1 VPIQVYIGE
10 RRLTITA
17 DETTTVA
24 AALDRA
30 EIQLNL
36 RCGGEGICGGCRV
49 LLGAGTFRI
58 DGQTLT
64 LSPGAQHE
72 AFACQTL
79 VISSDAEISVPPAS
93 LLETSGQIVSDFYAP
108 KQLSPSTARAM
119 SASAPLAAAV
129 DIGTTTVALVL
140 LDPVTG
146 HILARASQYNQQ
158 IRKADDVASRIS
170 FCRTEKEV
178 RMMRDLVIKKT
189 INPLLAEAC
198 TTAGVK
204 AERVQQLAAAGNT
217 VMEHLFLGLPVESI
231 GRLPFNAVRH
241 IHPPCEAGTLG
252 LAMAPRGRV
261 VVVPS
266 VAGYIGGDIT
276 ADIHA
281 AHLLA
286 RGGESVLVDIGT
298 NSEIVYAFEG
308 SLLACATAAGPA
320 FEGAGLLHGRRAAPG
335 AIEHVRCD
343 ANLDF
348 QCDVIG
354 GGKADGI
361 CGSGIIDFLAAGFRR
376 GLINTHGRYDIEWL
390 KRCGR
395 YAHSRIARGR
405 SHACVLVPA
414 AVSATG
420 HAIVITE
427 RDIEQALKA
436 KAATYAGLKTLLTL
450 QGRSVCDI
458 PRFVLA
464 GGFARHIDI
473 ANAIALGL
481 LPDLPLAR
489 FEILGNGSLAGAYL
503 ALTDATA
510 LPAMEKLSHLPKV
523 IELNLTDDFED
534 NFIDALL
541 IPNLNTEEFPSVS
554 ARGDTENSR
563 QETE

>member
-1 VPIQVYIGE
+1 MPIQVHIGE
-10 RRLTITA
+10 CRLTITA
-17 DETTTVA
+17 DEATTVA

-30 EIQLNL
+30 GIQLNL

-49 LLGAGTFRI
+49 LLGAGTFLT
-58 DGQTLT
+58 DGQMLT
-64 LSPGAQHE
+64 LAAGTQHE
-72 AFACQTL
+72 AFACQTYA
-79 VISSDAEISVPPAS
+79 ISANAEISIPPAS
-93 LLETSGQIVSDFYAP
+93 LLETSGQIVSDFHAP
-108 KQLSPSTARAM
+108 KQLSTSTAQST
-119 SASAPLAAAV
+119 SAAAPLAAAV

-140 LDPVTG
+140 LEPATG

-178 RMMRDLVIKKT
+178 RMMQDLVIKKT
-189 INPLLAEAC
+189 INPLLEEVCA
-198 TTAGVK
+198 TAGVK
-204 AERVQQLAAAGNT
+204 TERVQQLAVAGNT

-252 LAMAPRGRV
+252 LAMALRGRV
-261 VVVPS
+261 IVVPS

-298 NSEIVYAFEG
+298 NSEIVYALDG
-308 SLLACATAAGPA
+308 RLLACATAAGPA

-343 ANLDF
+343 ASLDF
-348 QCDVIG
+348 QCNVIG

-376 GLINTHGRYDIEWL
+376 GLINAHGRYDVERL
-390 KRCGR
+390 KSCGR
-395 YAHSRIARGR
+395 YAHSRIACGK

-414 AVSATG
+414 AASATG
-420 HAIVITE
+420 HAVVITE
-427 RDIEQALKA
+427 RDIEQTLKA

-450 QGRSVCDI
+450 QGRSVRDI
-458 PRFVLA
+458 SRFVLA

-473 ANAIALGL
+473 TNAIALGL
-481 LPDLPLAR
+481 LPDLSLDR

-503 ALTDATA
+503 ALTDTTA
-510 LPAMEKLSHLPKV
+510 LPAMEKASHLPKV
-523 IELNLTDDFED
+523 IELNLTQDFED

-541 IPNLNTEEFPSVS
+541 IPNLNVEEFPSVN
-554 ARGDTENSR
+554 ANI
-563 QETE
+563 

>member
-1 VPIQVYIGE
+1 MPIQVHIGG
-10 RRLTITA
+10 RRLTISA
-17 DETTTVA
+17 HEATTLA
-24 AALDRA
+24 SALDRA
-30 EIQLNL
+30 GIQLNL

-49 LLGAGTFRI
+49 LLGAGTFLT

-64 LSPGAQHE
+64 LAASAQHE
-72 AFACQTL
+72 AFACQTY
-79 VISSDAEISVPPAS
+79 VISADAEISIPPAS
-93 LLETSGQIVSDFYAP
+93 LLETSGQIVSDFHAP
-108 KQLSPSTARAM
+108 KQHSSPTAQAT

-140 LDPVTG
+140 LDPANG
-146 HILARASQYNQQ
+146 HILARAAQYNQQ

-178 RMMRDLVIKKT
+178 RIMQDLVIEKT
-189 INPLLAEAC
+189 INPLLEEAC
-198 TTAGVK
+198 ATAGVK
-204 AERVQQLAAAGNT
+204 TKRVQQLAVAGNT

-298 NSEIVYAFEG
+298 NSEIVYALG
-308 SLLACATAAGPA
+308 GRLLACATAAGPA

-335 AIEHVRCD
+335 AIEHVRCN

-354 GGKADGI
+354 GGKAVGI

-376 GLINTHGRYDIEWL
+376 GLINAHGRYDVERL

-395 YAHSRIARGR
+395 YAHSRIARGS

-414 AVSATG
+414 SASATG
-420 HAIVITE
+420 HAVVITE

-450 QGRSVCDI
+450 QSRSVCDI

-481 LPDLPLAR
+481 LPDLPLDR

-523 IELNLTDDFED
+523 IELNLTQDFED

-541 IPNLNTEEFPSVS
+541 IPNLNAEEFPSVS
-554 ARGDTENSR
+554 ARGDSEHSR
-563 QETE
+563 QATQ